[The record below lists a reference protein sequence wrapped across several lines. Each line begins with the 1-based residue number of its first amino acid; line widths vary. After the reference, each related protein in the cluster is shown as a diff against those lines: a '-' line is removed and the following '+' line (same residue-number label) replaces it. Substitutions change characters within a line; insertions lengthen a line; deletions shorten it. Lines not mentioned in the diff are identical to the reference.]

1 MLLKSSLLKK
11 LSGIIGILFIMVANT
26 YAQKINGIIYDLE
39 SSEPISNVSIQNMK
53 SAVKSFSDKDGK
65 FSIDAAMGE
74 RLSLFVNGYTPDTIF
89 LYQEGVQRV
98 YMMRDG
104 KSIVLNEALVTRLTD
119 SRLDEEIK
127 KAKEQGQIANASQ
140 YQGGIRVSPSR
151 LFGKKG
157 KTARKNLD
165 ILVLEKNNR
174 IIDRRF
180 SDKLIASLTPLEA
193 DEIPLFREQ
202 FRPSLDFIQTVNDET
217 LKLYVLDSYKKYKS
231 NKK

>member
-11 LSGIIGILFIMVANT
+11 LSGMIGILFIMVTNT

-39 SSEPISNVSIQNMK
+39 SSEPISNVSIQNLK

-65 FSIDAAMGE
+65 FSIDAEMGE

-119 SRLDEEIK
+119 SRLDEEIR

-157 KTARKNLD
+157 KTARKNLE

-202 FRPSLDFIQTVNDET
+202 FRPSLDFIETVNDET